1 MASSTREK
9 ILAVSLRLFNE
20 QGFFIESFTPEVCR
34 TLIQILLMSHMTWLK
49 QTVRGTDKN
58 AMSKTEFLRAL
69 AGAWAVSDRKRAGS
83 LSRHAADGKLKFL
96 KKEAVDNAFAR
107 FHGFFSS
114 YIGFALAQIFAKSP
128 SASASSTT
136 LGLRRSIASAAAGIP
151 PDQTKAHPSAPK
163 RRGLSSATVC
173 FSSAMAESG
182 ANTPIPAAPTAPA
195 AVIFKNERRLIFLD
209 INDSLSFLFL
219 AQSSYFSKRGKSV
232 FKNFFT
238 TAYLFS
244 FRAVY
249 FVSKRSKFD
258 MEGLH
263 HGKPDHQLFRFFL
276 PPPQRAEPLRAAQHQ
291 CLRKLQ
297 LPFRQE

>member
-1 MASSTREK
+1 M
-9 ILAVSLRLFNE
+9 
-20 QGFFIESFTPEVCR
+20 
-34 TLIQILLMSHMTWLK
+34 
-49 QTVRGTDKN
+49 
-58 AMSKTEFLRAL
+58 
-69 AGAWAVSDRKRAGS
+69 
-83 LSRHAADGKLKFL
+83 KFL

-128 SASASSTT
+128 PASVSSTT

-209 INDSLSFLFL
+209 INDSLSFLFS
-219 AQSSYFSKRGKSV
+219 AQSSYF
-232 FKNFFT
+232 FKKDKPFFENFFHNRISFF
-238 TAYLFS
+238 FS
-244 FRAVY
+244 G
-249 FVSKRSKFD
+249 S
-258 MEGLH
+258 
-263 HGKPDHQLFRFFL
+263 LFREQAL
-276 PPPQRAEPLRAAQHQ
+276 
-291 CLRKLQ
+291 KV
-297 LPFRQE
+297 